1 LQDYSPIGFFME
13 DPETNPEQFIDELVA
28 AGRVAEKDRARVLL
42 VRWLTKAE
50 SELRGGTVG
59 TGNQL
64 N

>member
-1 LQDYSPIGFFME
+1 ME